1 MLPQLSG
8 FAVAGLT
15 DLKKLRVSTNKV
27 LGDVGSSMPSETCAF
42 LQCLAYYHGNTDF
55 TWPNGAPAVDRLVFT
70 AVRPDETAVAEPVGR
85 LWVDVSLFSSWFPF
99 FC

>member
-1 MLPQLSG
+1 LSPQLSG

-15 DLKKLRVSTNKV
+15 DLKKLRASTNKV

-42 LQCLAYYHGNTDF
+42 LQCLAYYHDNTDF
-55 TWPNGAPAVDRLVFT
+55 TWPNGAPTVNRLVFS

-85 LWVDVSLFSSWFPF
+85 LWLDVSLFPLGF
-99 FC
+99 FFSC